1 MERISSFETFVL
13 GGMGRIPLNS
23 NCYISL
29 VILSHDMGNVK
40 GVGVK
45 NACRGLGGQTFFR

>member
-13 GGMGRIPLNS
+13 GGRGWIPYNS

-29 VILSHDMGNVK
+29 VILSHNMGNVK
-40 GVGVK
+40 GVGTKKCLSRV
-45 NACRGLGGQTFFR
+45 GGTDIF